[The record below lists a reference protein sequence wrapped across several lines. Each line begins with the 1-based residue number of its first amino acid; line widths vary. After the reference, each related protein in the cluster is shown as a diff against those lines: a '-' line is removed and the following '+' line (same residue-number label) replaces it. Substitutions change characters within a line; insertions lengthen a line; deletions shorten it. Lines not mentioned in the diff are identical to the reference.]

1 MSSLQKWQLS
11 KPKEIFHSKIF
22 TIESHMAINPRNG
35 VEDQYYTAKFPNWV
49 NVIALTPQEEVIL
62 IRHFRHGSNR
72 FEVEI
77 PGGCID
83 PREATLDAAAR
94 ELAEETGYTGE
105 KPQLIGQ
112 TSPNP
117 SLQDNTCFTV
127 LIKNCQLTQDVHLD
141 DGEDIEVFKI
151 PLSEVRDL
159 IFSGK
164 ISNTMAVSSFYFLQN
179 IS

>member
-1 MSSLQKWQLS
+1 M
-11 KPKEIFHSKIF
+11 
-22 TIESHMAINPRNG
+22 
-35 VEDQYYTAKFPNWV
+35 
-49 NVIALTPQEEVIL
+49 EVIW
-62 IRHFRHGSNR
+62 

-151 PLSEVRDL
+151 PL
-159 IFSGK
+159 FPK
-164 ISNTMAVSSFYFLQN
+164 
-179 IS
+179 